1 MRLIERSM
9 TTPKIAELFSDYSIL
24 EAMLAF
30 EVGLAR
36 AEANLKVIPSPAA
49 RAIEKAAIP
58 HLYDANALAADSLRS
73 ATVSIP
79 FVKALTEQVK
89 QIDPAAAGFVHW
101 GATSQDVADTTII
114 LVLQKS
120 RDILGA
126 DLRRLERALSQLS
139 ERHADT
145 VMLGRTLLQ
154 AALPTTF
161 GLKVAGWLGAIRRNH
176 TRLDAAFEE
185 SLILQFGGAAGTL
198 ASLGDQGIAVGKALA
213 AELRI
218 GYAEAPWHSHRD
230 RLAALMCALGVLAGS
245 LGKMARDISLLSQNE
260 VAEAAEP
267 AAEGRGGSSAMPHKQ
282 NPVGCTLAL
291 SAAYR
296 VPGLVST
303 FLSSMVQEHERAVG
317 GWQSEWTTIS
327 AIVQAVGLAT
337 TSMAEVAEGLAI
349 NAARMREN
357 IEATHGTIFAERATM
372 LLAKKLG
379 RDAARKVVE
388 QAVKESIA
396 NDRNFAQVLAEMP
409 EAKKVLDAS
418 TVKDLQSPEA
428 YLGVAEQF
436 RRSLVNPKASKHPGR
451 DHPAKR
457 KR

>member
-1 MRLIERSM
+1 MRLIESSI
-9 TTPKIAELFSDYSIL
+9 TTPKIAELFSDRSIL

-36 AEANLKVIPSPAA
+36 AEASLGVIPLPAA
-49 RAIEKAAIP
+49 RAIEKAASP
-58 HLYDANALAADSLRS
+58 HLYDANALAVDSLRS

-89 QIDPAAAGFVHW
+89 KIDPTAGGFVHW
-101 GATSQDVADTTII
+101 GATSQDVADTAII
-114 LVLQKS
+114 LVLEKF
-120 RDILGA
+120 RGILET
-126 DLRRLERALSQLS
+126 DLTRLDHALSQLS
-139 ERHADT
+139 EQHAGT

-161 GLKVAGWLGAIRRNH
+161 GLKIAGWLGAVRRDH
-176 TRLDAAFEE
+176 ARLDAAFEE

-198 ASLGDQGIAVGKALA
+198 ASLGDQGVAVGKALA
-213 AELRI
+213 SELGI
-218 GYAEAPWHSHRD
+218 GYAEAPWHTHRD
-230 RLAALMCALGVLAGS
+230 RLAALMCVLGVMVGS

-260 VAEAAEP
+260 IAEAAEL
-267 AAEGRGGSSAMPHKQ
+267 AAKGRGGSSAMPHKQ

-317 GWQSEWTTIS
+317 GWQSEWATIS
-327 AIVQAVGLAT
+327 AIVQAASLAA
-337 TSMAEVAEGLAI
+337 TSMAEVAEGLTV
-349 NAARMREN
+349 NAARMRDN

-388 QAVKESIA
+388 QAVQQSIA
-396 NDRNFAQVLAEMP
+396 NDREFANVLAEMP
-409 EAKKVLDAS
+409 EAKKALDAS
-418 TVKDLQSPEA
+418 TTKDLQSPEA

-436 RRSLVNPKASKHPGR
+436 RCSLVNPKANKHPVR
-451 DHPAKR
+451 DHSAKR

>member
-1 MRLIERSM
+1 VRLIDSSI
-9 TTPKIAELFSDYSIL
+9 TTPKIAELFSDRSIL

-36 AEANLKVIPSPAA
+36 AEASLGVIPLHAV
-49 RAIEKAAIP
+49 RAIEKAAGP
-58 HLYDANALAADSLRS
+58 QLYDADALAADSLRS
-73 ATVSIP
+73 AIVSIP

-89 QIDPAAAGFVHW
+89 RIDPAAAGFVHW
-101 GATSQDVADTTII
+101 GATSQDVADTAII

-120 RDILGA
+120 RDILEA
-126 DLRRLERALSQLS
+126 DLVRLEGALSQLS
-139 ERHADT
+139 ERHAGT

-176 TRLDAAFEE
+176 ARLDAAFEE

-198 ASLGDQGIAVGKALA
+198 ASLGDQGVAVGKALA
-213 AELRI
+213 AELGI
-218 GYAEAPWHSHRD
+218 GYAEAPWHTHRD
-230 RLAALMCALGVLAGS
+230 RLAALMCVLGVLAGS

-260 VAEAAEP
+260 IAEVAEPTAG
-267 AAEGRGGSSAMPHKQ
+267 GRGGSSAMPHKQ

-303 FLSSMVQEHERAVG
+303 FLSSVVQEHERAVG
-317 GWQSEWTTIS
+317 GWQSEWATIS
-327 AIVQAVGLAT
+327 AIVQAASLAAT
-337 TSMAEVAEGLAI
+337 CMAEVAEGLTV
-349 NAARMREN
+349 NAARMLEN
-357 IEATHGTIFAERATM
+357 IGATHGTIFAERATM

-379 RDAARKVVE
+379 REAARKIVE
-388 QAVKESIA
+388 QAVQQSIA
-396 NDRNFAQVLAEMP
+396 SDRDFANVLTEIP
-409 EAKKVLDAS
+409 EARNLLDAS

-436 RRSLVNPKASKHPGR
+436 RRSLVKATASKHPVR
-451 DHPAKR
+451 NHSPKR

>member
-1 MRLIERSM
+1 VRLIESSS
-9 TTPKIAELFSDYSIL
+9 TTPKIGELFSDRSIL

-36 AEANLKVIPSPAA
+36 AEARLKVIPLPAVH
-49 RAIEKAAIP
+49 AIEKAASP
-58 HLYDANALAADSLRS
+58 QLFNANALAADSLRS

-89 QIDPAAAGFVHW
+89 QIDPTAAGFVHW
-101 GATSQDVADTTII
+101 GATSQDVADTAVI

-120 RDILGA
+120 RDILEA
-126 DLRRLERALSQLS
+126 DLTRLEDALSQLS
-139 ERHADT
+139 ERHAST

-161 GLKVAGWLGAIRRNH
+161 GLEVAGWLGAIRRNH
-176 TRLDAAFEE
+176 ARSDATFEE
-185 SLILQFGGAAGTL
+185 SLILQFGGAAGTM
-198 ASLGDQGIAVGKALA
+198 ASLGDQGVAVGRALA
-213 AELRI
+213 AELGI
-218 GYAEAPWHSHRD
+218 GYAEAPWHTHRD

-260 VAEAAEP
+260 VAEVAEP
-267 AAEGRGGSSAMPHKQ
+267 TAEGRGGSSAMPHKQ

-317 GWQSEWTTIS
+317 GWQSEWATIS
-327 AIVQAVGLAT
+327 AIVQATSLAT
-337 TSMAEVAEGLAI
+337 ASMAEVAEGLTV

-357 IEATHGTIFAERATM
+357 IDATRGTIFAERATM

-379 RDAARKVVE
+379 RDAASKIVE
-388 QAVKESIA
+388 QAVRQSVA
-396 NDRNFAQVLAEMP
+396 SDRDFASVLAEMP

-436 RRSLVNPKASKHPGR
+436 RRSLVNPKADKNPMRNHS
-451 DHPAKR
+451 AKR